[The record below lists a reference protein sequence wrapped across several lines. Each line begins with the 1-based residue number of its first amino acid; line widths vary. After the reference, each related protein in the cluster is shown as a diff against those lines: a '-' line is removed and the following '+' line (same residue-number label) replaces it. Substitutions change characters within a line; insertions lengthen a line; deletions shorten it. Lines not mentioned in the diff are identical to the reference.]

1 MVDSLCY
8 FIRFLPPFPT
18 MNFLS
23 DYPHLIK
30 KHKKLVGI
38 SSTVPVEVIYSGGFT
53 ALDLNN
59 IFITSPSVHE
69 LLKNSADLAPRA
81 VCSWTRGIL
90 SAAVAMKLKN
100 AVIVTEGDC
109 AHTIPIT
116 DILTYRN
123 ISVFAFEY
131 PIDHDIRRL
140 KREIDRFIEYYKTD
154 IYSCE
159 KIKEE
164 FDATRVLLKQIDDL
178 TYKELKVSGF
188 ENHLHLVSASDF
200 NSDPGS
206 FHKTVSDFLDEARKR
221 PSRSVSLRVG
231 HVGIPPIF
239 SDYYAYISSLGSE
252 IVYNETQRQFSM
264 IEGVGR
270 DLYGAYHGYTYPY
283 TFRNRLNDI
292 KTAIRER
299 ELDCVIHYVQSFCF
313 HQIED
318 RMLKNELGDF
328 PVLTV
333 EGDYPAPLNENDR
346 LKIESFIL
354 NVEKKKYRMKSKKIN
369 LSTRSGR
376 SAGIDLGSRSVKIA
390 AFGPGKREFQIYETM
405 DFILKYLS
413 GADRERSFAE
423 FDADMKKIIPGENIQ
438 KTEYYS
444 TGYGR
449 YRASVFDAAPFSE
462 IECHAAGAIYSTG
475 LKNFTLL
482 DVGGQ
487 DIKVIKIKNG
497 SIEGFS
503 MNDKCAA
510 GSGRYIENMARILK
524 ADLDE
529 ISKHH
534 LDPEPLSITCATF
547 GETEVIA
554 KLIAGVDVKRIMAG
568 VNYTVYARIEPLLN
582 EHRSSAN
589 ALVVTSG
596 ITHNNA
602 FIELLKANSGFAKIV
617 IPENAQFMGAIGAAV
632 LGASV

>member
-1 MVDSLCY
+1 M
-8 FIRFLPPFPT
+8 I
-18 MNFLS
+18 NFLS
-23 DYPHLIK
+23 DHPHLND

-38 SSTVPVEVIYSGGFT
+38 SSTVPIEVIYSGGFV

-59 IFITSPSVHE
+59 IFISSPSPVDM
-69 LLKNSADLAPRA
+69 LKKSTGFAPRT
-81 VCSWTRGIL
+81 VCSWTRGVL
-90 SAAVAMKLKN
+90 AAAVFLKLKN

-116 DILTYRN
+116 DILSYRD
-123 ISVFAFEY
+123 ISVFSFEY
-131 PIDHDIRRL
+131 PLNHDINRL
-140 KREIDRFIEYYKTD
+140 KNEIDRFIEYYKTD

-164 FDATRVLLKQIDDL
+164 FDLCRAVLKKIDEL

-188 ENHLHLVSASDF
+188 ENHLNLVSASDF
-200 NSDPGS
+200 NCDPAL
-206 FHKTVSDFLDEARKR
+206 FYKNAREFLTEAEKR
-221 PSRSVSLRVG
+221 PSKSVSLRIG
-231 HVGIPPIF
+231 HAGIPPIF
-239 SDYYAYISSLGSE
+239 SDYYSYISSLGSE
-252 IVYNETQRQFSM
+252 VIYNETQRQFAM
-264 IEGVGR
+264 IDGIGR
-270 DLYGAYHGYTYPY
+270 DLYGAYHNYTYPY
-283 TFRNRLNDI
+283 SFQNRLKDI
-292 KTAIRER
+292 KKAIKER
-299 ELDCVIHYVQSFCF
+299 ELDCLIHYVQSFCF

-328 PVLTV
+328 PVLTI

-354 NVEKKKYRMKSKKIN
+354 SVERKKYKLKSKKIN
-369 LSTRSGR
+369 LADRKNYA
-376 SAGIDLGSRSVKIA
+376 AGIDLGSRSVKISCYGRSEQK
-390 AFGPGKREFQIYETM
+390 FEIFETM
-405 DFILKYLS
+405 DFIIKYLS
-413 GADRERSFAE
+413 GEDKKKSFDKFQADILKLSG
-423 FDADMKKIIPGENIQ
+423 ADNISKI
-438 KTEYYS
+438 EYFS

-487 DIKVIKIKNG
+487 DIKVIEIKNG
-497 SIEGFS
+497 AIKGFS

-524 ADLDE
+524 SDLSE
-529 ISKHH
+529 ISKHYR
-534 LDPEPLSITCATF
+534 DPEPLSITCATF
-547 GETEVIA
+547 GETELIA
-554 KLIAGVDVKRIMAG
+554 KLIAGVDIKKIMAG

-582 EHRSSAN
+582 EHRSPSG

-596 ITHNNA
+596 ITHNTA
-602 FIELLKANSGFAKIV
+602 FLEFLKLESGFKKIV

-632 LGASV
+632 LGTS